1 MVAHTSDPSLG
12 NRGRRIRLYLI
23 PGQAGLHETVLKK
36 RGGAVGGGQEE
47 RKEEGWTEEMLV
59 KSLDASQAV

>member
-36 RGGAVGGGQEE
+36 RGGAVGGGA
-47 RKEEGWTEEMLV
+47 RGEEGRRMDRRNV
-59 KSLDASQAV
+59 G